1 MERSYYKNIRTVLGE
16 PMADVRY
23 GLRTALVNAGFEQ
36 IWDTGNASLLR
47 NSIISDGADLLV
59 CDCNFAD
66 GDFATLIRQVR
77 HGEIGNNPFVAII
90 TLVPA
95 AVEQLIRKAISS
107 GTDDILV
114 KPISP
119 ARLMDRIGNL
129 MRERKPFVVTCDYI
143 GPDRRTN
150 HRPGTQEI
158 PKIDV
163 PNPLRAMATEKP
175 DRGKFNAEVA
185 MKIAQLNDQKV
196 ERYAFQTVY
205 LVKKIVKV
213 TSADPTGEGVRADLE
228 RLAWVSRDLVRRV
241 KDSKRADW
249 ADRCGTLAA
258 VMKRVGANSMTPSAK
273 DLNELRGLADAFADD
288 IPDALPMALLA

>member
-1 MERSYYKNIRTVLGE
+1 MERGYYKNIRTVLGE
-16 PMADVRY
+16 PTADVRY

-36 IWDTGNASLLR
+36 IADTGNVSMLK
-47 NSIISDGADLLV
+47 NSIVSESADLLV
-59 CDCNFAD
+59 CDCNFTD

-77 HGEIGNNPFVAII
+77 HGEIGKNPFIGII
-90 TLVPA
+90 TLIPA
-95 AVEQLIRKAISS
+95 PDEQLIRKAISA

-114 KPISP
+114 TPISP
-119 ARLMDRIGNL
+119 ARLMDRIAHL
-129 MRERKPFVVTCDYI
+129 IRERKPFVVTCDYI
-143 GPDRRTN
+143 GPDRRIK

-158 PKIDV
+158 PQIDV
-163 PNPLRAMATEKP
+163 PNPLKAMATDKP
-175 DRGKFNAEVA
+175 DRGRLAAEVTA
-185 MKIAQLNDQKV
+185 TVALLNDQKV

-228 RLAWVSRDLVRRV
+228 RLAWVSRDLLRRV
-241 KDSKRADW
+241 KDSQHSQWTK
-249 ADRCGTLAA
+249 RCGALAA

-273 DLNELRGLADAFADD
+273 DLFELRGLADAFADD